1 MSDLTQLL
9 DKAVDDDRDT
19 KSALFAEMYEDLR
32 RLAHARLKR
41 AGHVVLLDTTSL
53 VHESYLRFLGA
64 GDLRSQDRSRFLAYA
79 ARVMRS
85 VVIDF
90 VRESQAKRRG
100 GGAPHVT
107 LNTGVVDSVAAGET
121 EVLRVSEALDA
132 LGKSDERLVCI
143 VEMKYFAGYT
153 EQDIAACLGTSERT
167 LRREWQ
173 RARLLLFAALK

>member
-1 MSDLTQLL
+1 
-9 DKAVDDDRDT
+9 
-19 KSALFAEMYEDLR
+19 
-32 RLAHARLKR
+32 
-41 AGHVVLLDTTSL
+41 
-53 VHESYLRFLGA
+53 
-64 GDLRSQDRSRFLAYA
+64 
-79 ARVMRS
+79 MRS

>member
-1 MSDLTQLL
+1 MNDPKQLL
-9 DKAVDDDRDT
+9 DKAIDGDRDT
-19 KSALFAEMYEDLR
+19 KSALFVEMYEDLR
-32 RLAHARLKR
+32 RLAHARLKK
-41 AGHVVLLDTTSL
+41 AGPVVLLDTTSL

-64 GDLRSQDRSRFLAYA
+64 GSLRNHDRSRFLAYA

-85 VVIDF
+85 VVVDF

-100 GGAPHVT
+100 GEAPHVT
-107 LNTGVVDSVAAGET
+107 LNTAVGDSVAAGES

-132 LGKSDERLVCI
+132 LARTDERLVRI
-143 VEMKYFAGYT
+143 VEMKYFAGYN

-167 LRREWQ
+167 LRREWR